1 MLKLFF
7 GSDGVWGVAARSTSA
22 AVAIAVIGI
31 AVIPAVRKLAGGSV
45 VRRIANISK
54 RNMARPTTAIVSE
67 ITVSARRKRLWLA

>member
-31 AVIPAVRKLAGGSV
+31 AVITAVRKLAGGSV

-67 ITVSARRKRLWLA
+67 TTVSARRKRPRLA